1 MGRFAL
7 GFVNSPLYILSDIR
21 NVSRGIKGNE
31 RKGKE
36 TIMENFTPV
45 RGLIGGLLD
54 KRRKF
59 LKAVYDLA
67 QGRPTAHVSKA
78 DVALRLD
85 MYVGGREGFDEFM
98 AIGQYLDDL
107 GCIRTFQSGAE
118 GYREYGELGITGQ
131 GIDKVEEVEES
142 AR

>member
-1 MGRFAL
+1 MGAEFAE
-7 GFVNSPLYILSDIR
+7 IR
-21 NVSRGIKGNE
+21 E
-31 RKGKE
+31 
-36 TIMENFTPV
+36 
-45 RGLIGGLLD
+45 

-67 QGRPTAHVSKA
+67 HGRPTAHVSKA
-78 DVALRLD
+78 DVALRLGMD
-85 MYVGGREGFDEFM
+85 VGSREGFDEFM
-98 AIGQYLDDL
+98 SMVKYFDDL